1 MKKLCLILLISI
13 IAIMSV
19 LSTSNG
25 VAFADT
31 VVYSDVLDDLSK
43 DEFFDKSSYVINQTD
58 YSLSIIQVAE
68 GNDKSLLVYV
78 YQPSAGKYDILAKKI
93 RMSVNDGFS
102 YEDYDLTLLSR
113 NTCFYKYKVD
123 NYVADYTSTT
133 VRTYKTT
140 ALFREAKEELG
151 DTVVDKNN
159 NTISYVSY
167 SCPWT
172 FYTTVNSDGKTIFGK
187 EKDKTITVTDKYCG
201 QLLFENAGNDLTAG
215 LLGSVEYGMLHFI
228 AFNADITIDELY
240 KADVAYTINVY
251 EDYLNQVL
259 GITQEN
265 YKDKV
270 LSETRYNK
278 TLNCETEGMYQ
289 GDFLSHKYTWKEIM
303 SREDFVNNVCTASS
317 AFFDSKL
324 TEKGSEEINNKQWVL
339 VLCSTT
345 ITQISRSTGV
355 GNYESRYTRSCLTDE
370 TILRLEGKSQGEVF
384 NLGVVD
390 NYQAGDGVPDNEEK
404 YAVNWDYIG
413 QWFEQFEDWFKIIGI
428 ILAGVLL
435 VVLCM
440 FLFPYI
446 SKLVKFILKVIIAP
460 FRLLFS
466 KNKKGGKY
474 GT

>member
-1 MKKLCLILLISI
+1 MSAVVFPFFTSRN
-13 IAIMSV
+13 IAY
-19 LSTSNG
+19 
-25 VAFADT
+25 ADT
-31 VVYSDVLDDLSK
+31 GVYSYVLDDLSK
-43 DEFFDKSSYVINQTD
+43 DENFDKNNYFVNQTD

-68 GNDKSLLVYV
+68 SNDKSLLVYV
-78 YQPSAGKYDILAKKI
+78 YQPSAGKYDIVAKKI
-93 RMSVNDGFS
+93 RMSIDGGTRYS
-102 YEDYDLTLLSR
+102 DYDLTLLSR

-259 GITQEN
+259 GVTKSN

-270 LSETRYNK
+270 ISETRYNK

-317 AFFDSKL
+317 AFFDAKL
-324 TEKGSEEINNKQWVL
+324 TEKGSEEINDKQWVL

-370 TILRLEGKSQGEVF
+370 TILRLEGKTQGEVF

-390 NYQAGDGVPDNEEK
+390 NYQTGDGVPDNEEK

-413 QWFEQFEDWFKIIGI
+413 QWFEQFEEWFKIIGI

-435 VVLCM
+435 VVLCI
-440 FLFPYI
+440 FFFPHI
-446 SKLVKFILKVIIAP
+446 FKFVKLIFRIITAP
-460 FRLLFS
+460 FRLMFKRRDRRS
-466 KNKKGGKY
+466 N
-474 GT
+474 